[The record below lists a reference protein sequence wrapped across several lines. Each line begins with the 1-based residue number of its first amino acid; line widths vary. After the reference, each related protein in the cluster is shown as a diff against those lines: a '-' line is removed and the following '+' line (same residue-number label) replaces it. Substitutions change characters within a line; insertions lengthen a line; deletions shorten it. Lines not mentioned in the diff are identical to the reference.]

1 MKKLYLTIG
10 VAILFMAYKCKLTDK
25 SYSIFIDNKS
35 EFVISSYLALG
46 GIGATAY
53 PDTTLFFEKKWI
65 GYETKPNSRTYQA
78 LPTFTYEEWFAR
90 LPQDTLSIFIF
101 NQEVLNNYS
110 WEQVQQD
117 YNILQRYDLSLED
130 FKRLSDKNGVPVLT
144 YPPDERMKDLKMYP
158 PYGH

>member
-1 MKKLYLTIG
+1 MKEIYLTIG
-10 VAILFMAYKCKLTDK
+10 LTIFFMACKCNLTDK

-46 GIGATAY
+46 EIGATAY

-65 GYETKPNSRTYQA
+65 GYETNPNGRAYQA

-90 LPQDTLSIFIF
+90 LSQDTLSIFIF

-130 FKRLSDKNGVPVLT
+130 FKRLSDKNGVPVIT
-144 YPPDERMKDLKMYP
+144 YPPTEAMKDMRMYP
-158 PYGH
+158 PYGQ